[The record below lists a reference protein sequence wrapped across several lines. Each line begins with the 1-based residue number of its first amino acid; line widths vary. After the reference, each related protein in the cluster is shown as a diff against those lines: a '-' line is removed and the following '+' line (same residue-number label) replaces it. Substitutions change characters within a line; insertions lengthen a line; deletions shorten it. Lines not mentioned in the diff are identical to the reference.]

1 MILNLTDEQAT
12 DMLLEHDEHALRQHL
27 SNLPELARKATENN
41 DVFWRKQQ
49 GQICARV
56 SSASNRRN
64 WAGTFVWATAFT
76 VLLIFC
82 FQTDRG
88 VRMNNGF
95 RAGDMKQPVQPQSQN
110 DPDRDL
116 LVRIERE
123 IGNDGP
129 AALAPA
135 ALLAQEISQ
144 SSTPGLSNSGSTERE
159 Q

>member
-12 DMLLEHDEHALRQHL
+12 DMLLEHNEHALRQCL
-27 SNLPELARKATENN
+27 SNLPELARTATENS

-49 GQICARV
+49 GQISARI
-56 SSASNRRN
+56 SSGSNRRG
-64 WAGTFVWATAFT
+64 WAGTLVWATAFS

-88 VRMNNGF
+88 IRMGTGV
-95 RAGDMKQPVQPQSQN
+95 RAGEMKQAVLPQSQN
-110 DPDRDL
+110 DPDHDL

-144 SSTPGLSNSGSTERE
+144 SSTPGLSNSGGTERE